1 MALTDSEEAR
11 MELIEETIN
20 KLLTWVRNLVDKQQ
34 FRQLMLIRQQE
45 IDAINDRLTAI
56 EARLDLITSTLNKIN
71 G

>member
-1 MALTDSEEAR
+1 MTDSEEAR

-45 IDAINDRLTAI
+45 IDALTDRLTGI
-56 EARLDLITSTLNKIN
+56 ESRLDIITSTLNKIN